1 VYHPTNGDEPEAVA
15 MKKLFGKYRGR
26 VEDNADPQ
34 GLGRVEVSSP
44 DALGAGARAW
54 ALPCVPYAEPGVG
67 LAMLP
72 PVGAG
77 VWVEFE
83 GGDPRHPIWTG
94 FLWDS
99 SMARPPT
106 ADDVVLTTRGGHRL
120 VLSDSGNEV
129 TLSHPGGS
137 TVKLDAAGR
146 VELSSSSTIRVTA
159 QTVEVQAGRIELQT
173 GMVEAS
179 GVVKCDT
186 LIATSVIASSYTPGA
201 GNIW

>member
-1 VYHPTNGDEPEAVA
+1 VVYHRANGDEPGAVA
-15 MKKLFGKYRGR
+15 MKRKLFGKYRGR

-44 DALGAGARAW
+44 AALGAGARAW
-54 ALPCVPYAEPGVG
+54 ALPCVPYALPGVG

-72 PVGAG
+72 PVGAD

-99 SMARPPT
+99 PPT
-106 ADDVVLTTRGGHRL
+106 PPPTGDDVIVTTRGGHRL

-129 TLSHPGGS
+129 TLSHSGGS

-146 VELSSSSTIRVTA
+146 VEVSASSDIRMTA
-159 QTVEVQAGRIELQT
+159 AKVAVEA

-179 GVVKCDT
+179 GVVKCET
-186 LIATSVIASSYTPGA
+186 LVANSVVASSYTPGA